1 MPNLIF
7 GWLESL
13 IWKGIFFYAV
23 DFLLQFIILCIQV
36 ICCVLWWFTILSYRN
51 NEITSFMNLHHDKY
65 PCPFLKYLYFS
76 NRISAVEF
84 LLFHKMLDQIYIF
97 IGICTVVSI
106 LVKLLLM
113 QWILTNVNIVVIFLK
128 KYLNMFLK

>member
-1 MPNLIF
+1 MKRDIF
-7 GWLESL
+7 LCSGLPPTVHYIVHS
-13 IWKGIFFYAV
+13 GH
-23 DFLLQFIILCIQV
+23 LLCLV
-36 ICCVLWWFTILSYRN
+36 VVYNLSYRN

-106 LVKLLLM
+106 LVKL
-113 QWILTNVNIVVIFLK
+113 
-128 KYLNMFLK
+128 